1 MPDIDISL
9 QKAIESIHLIEPMI
23 QFSLLQ
29 EVQLEVFM
37 AFEVAAF
44 GHYFCELL
52 EERGDLYLSEGVE
65 VLGLVVADL

>member
-9 QKAIESIHLIEPMI
+9 QKVIESIHLIEPMI

-29 EVQLEVFM
+29 EVHFEVFM
-37 AFEVAAF
+37 AFEVAALW
-44 GHYFCELL
+44 HYFCELL